1 MPHNTYMV
9 RKRFKGDAMCGSVNL
24 PYGTLVICSGG
35 VICTKE
41 GKPLCLDTSQN
52 AYNYFSHNDDGQAA
66 LRANLVQSIMDA
78 LKNPVEGATQEI
90 ISQHQE
96 TWNRVWADSIC
107 NSCRRSEYE
116 DFWIWNYDFYN
127 AEISILRHIN
137 KLVGGK
143 NYV

>member
-1 MPHNTYMV
+1 M
-9 RKRFKGDAMCGSVNL
+9 
-24 PYGTLVICSGG
+24 
-35 VICTKE
+35 
-41 GKPLCLDTSQN
+41 DTSQN
-52 AYNYFSHNDDGQAA
+52 AYDYFSHNDDGQAA